1 MAIIVNQNHTDTP
14 VAGVT
19 SLAFSRGILN
29 YKADYCVMT
38 DDPGEAIISNKTSP
52 VDAPER
58 LRFAM
63 STVKDVYQNTE
74 IDPGTYSPSKRGSQ
88 ILVQLTEVWTK
99 SDATNASF
107 KINLPVT
114 GHIVLKVPNDSD
126 ISADM
131 IIAFLGRLVSGLY
144 ETGSLT
150 NSRINALLRGSMIPA
165 DL

>member
-1 MAIIVNQNHTDTP
+1 MAIVVNQNHTDTA

-19 SLAFSRGILN
+19 TLTLPRAIIN
-29 YKADYCVMT
+29 YKSDFCVVT
-38 DDPGEAIISNKTSP
+38 DTPGEAVLSNKTSP

-63 STVKDVYQNTE
+63 STVKDVYQNTD

-88 ILVQLTEVWTK
+88 ILVQLNEVWTK
-99 SDATNASF
+99 SDATLASY
-107 KINLPVT
+107 KINLPVS

-126 ISADM
+126 LTADM
-131 IIAFLGRLVSGLY
+131 LIAFVGRLVSGLF
-144 ETGSLT
+144 ETGSAT
-150 NSRINALLRGSMIPA
+150 NNRISALLRGSMIPT